1 MEKLNLGRAEVAYV
15 CACCKEPLTESQ
27 RRYYPGHTGQPA
39 LQAVCSVCEADLIQ
53 DAREIARGDRARLRF
68 SVAITAE
75 LSPADVLAIKTES
88 TDVAA

>member
-1 MEKLNLGRAEVAYV
+1 MTYV
-15 CACCKEPLTESQ
+15 CACCKQTLTESQ

-68 SVAITAE
+68 
-75 LSPADVLAIKTES
+75 PAAIKTED